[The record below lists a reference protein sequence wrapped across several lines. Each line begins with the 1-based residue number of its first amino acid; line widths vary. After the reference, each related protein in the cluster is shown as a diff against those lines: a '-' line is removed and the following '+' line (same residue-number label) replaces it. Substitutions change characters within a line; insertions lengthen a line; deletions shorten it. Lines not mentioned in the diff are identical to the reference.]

1 MLALLL
7 RHLGGQARRKGT
19 AMKLKFTKTP
29 TITKAVVAAVV
40 FTIVWTASNVNLPS
54 CSDPAAYLSNGG
66 CVERQSYFHIVSGW
80 LALASLI
87 TGVVLF
93 ILKQR
98 KGSSRHEQ
106 AAPRPAPP
114 EAPRPAETTVSE
126 VWTHSDG
133 AGQVTPADL
142 NGSPG
147 PERTANFCSECGMR
161 AVAGDTFCQQCGA
174 PVKNGT
180 GSYPPDSVASY

>member
-1 MLALLL
+1 
-7 RHLGGQARRKGT
+7 
-19 AMKLKFTKTP
+19 MKLKFTKTP
-29 TITKAVVAAVV
+29 TITKAVIATVV

-54 CSDPAAYLSNGG
+54 CNDPAAFLNNGG

-98 KGSSRHEQ
+98 KSSSRREQ
-106 AAPRPAPP
+106 AAPHPASS
-114 EAPRPAETTVSE
+114 EARRPAETTMPEEWS
-126 VWTHSDG
+126 HSNG

-147 PERTANFCSECGMR
+147 PGRTSNFCSECGTR
-161 AVAGDTFCQQCGA
+161 TVVGDNFCQQCAA

-180 GSYPPDSVASY
+180 GSYPPDSVARY